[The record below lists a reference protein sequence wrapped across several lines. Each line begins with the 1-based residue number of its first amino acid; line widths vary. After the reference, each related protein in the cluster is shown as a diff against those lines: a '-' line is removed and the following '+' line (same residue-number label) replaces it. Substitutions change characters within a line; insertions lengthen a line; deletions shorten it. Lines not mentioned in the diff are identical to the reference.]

1 MTLWTAEDY
10 APLPPGLY
18 VGELLDIESRESAN
32 GAYRRW
38 GWKIEEGP
46 YAGRKVYANTST
58 NFGPQ
63 AKARQWVENILGR
76 ELEAGEQI
84 GTEDLVGDKHHL
96 MVENVKRDGRTFD
109 NVSTVHKYRELKPT
123 CGAALLAAPPPTEG
137 VIALYM
143 KEQTAPNKRL
153 LLVKVEN
160 IPEELRV
167 RPQWVVWKA
176 VGDKP
181 DKVPYS
187 ARTGHRASSTD
198 LLTWGT
204 FEEALEAYENGE
216 YAGLGFVFSS
226 ADPYT
231 GIDLDNCVDEDGEI
245 AGWALET
252 VRYFD
257 SYTELSATGTGLHII
272 VRGEVP
278 NRKKGDVEVYSS
290 KRFFTVT
297 GHAVEVSGD

>member
-1 MTLWTAEDY
+1 
-10 APLPPGLY
+10 LY
-18 VGELLDIESRESAN
+18 
-32 GAYRRW
+32 
-38 GWKIEEGP
+38 
-46 YAGRKVYANTST
+46 T
-58 NFGPQ
+58 
-63 AKARQWVENILGR
+63 
-76 ELEAGEQI
+76 
-84 GTEDLVGDKHHL
+84 
-96 MVENVKRDGRTFD
+96 
-109 NVSTVHKYRELKPT
+109 
-123 CGAALLAAPPPTEG
+123 
-137 VIALYM
+137 

-153 LLVKVEN
+153 LLVNAES

-187 ARTGHRASSTD
+187 ARTGRKASSTD

-204 FEEALEAYENGE
+204 FEEALQAYENGG
-216 YAGLGFVFSS
+216 YAGLGFMFSS

-231 GIDLDNCVDEDGEI
+231 GIDLDKCVDENGEI
-245 AGWALET
+245 AGWAMEI

-257 SYTELSATGTGLHII
+257 SYTELSASGSGLHII

-278 NRKKGDVEVYSS
+278 NRRKGEVEVYSS

-297 GHAVEVSGD
+297 GHVVEVSGD